1 MNITAVNTGGDNLY
15 NKARTFGKNV
25 ANTSSAGLKGDLNG
39 TVPASQTGIAL
50 TQTGGTGG
58 TGRGAGGSSSADIYG
73 GAGYLDYLSAAM
85 AARQEAMARANEALD
100 QQGKAIEQRYNNQLN
115 KVGEDYQKL
124 KNQSEL
130 NRYKAMRNL
139 RETQANRGLLNSGA
153 GRQESLNLN
162 TTYGNNLNE
171 IGLAEQ
177 NERAQIQ
184 QAINEMWANIAAQKA
199 ANEANIT
206 GDFTSSLISALS
218 NGLYSYSPQLSEY
231 YQAAQGAAGNAWLP
245 TSAVNNGQ
253 VASLTPVQAMA
264 LYDPQFQANYLN
276 KINQGNYN
284 IYK

>member
-1 MNITAVNTGGDNLY
+1 MNIIGQTFDKGEHILQAQPGKSKLLINAAVAAGSRGGVGYENPETPQKTPTGSGS
-15 NKARTFGKNV
+15 K
-25 ANTSSAGLKGDLNG
+25 SSA
-39 TVPASQTGIAL
+39 S
-50 TQTGGTGG
+50 
-58 TGRGAGGSSSADIYG
+58 SSSADIYG

-85 AARQEAMARANEALD
+85 AARQEAMARANAALD

-115 KVGEDYQKL
+115 QVGEDYQKL
-124 KNQSEL
+124 RNQSEL
-130 NRYKAMRNL
+130 NKYKALRNL

-245 TSAVNNGQ
+245 TAGVGNGQ
-253 VASLTPVQAMA
+253 IATLSPAQAMA
-264 LYDPQFQANYLN
+264 LYDPSYQTNWLSKLNQANYNL
-276 KINQGNYN
+276 
-284 IYK
+284 YK